1 MYCGIR
7 DLDGSWIWM
16 DLVYMVRVWLRRLN
30 VSMDQFIDFCI
41 LCGCDYCDT
50 LKGIGQGP
58 RQSADQKVRD
68 MHMLDIM

>member
-1 MYCGIR
+1 
-7 DLDGSWIWM
+7 
-16 DLVYMVRVWLRRLN
+16 
-30 VSMDQFIDFCI
+30 MDQFIDFCI

>member
-1 MYCGIR
+1 
-7 DLDGSWIWM
+7 M
-16 DLVYMVRVWLRRLN
+16 DLGFSVIWYGVFFRLRRLN

-58 RQSADQKVRD
+58 RQSADQKVPD
-68 MHMLDIM
+68 MDMLNMMYSYIN